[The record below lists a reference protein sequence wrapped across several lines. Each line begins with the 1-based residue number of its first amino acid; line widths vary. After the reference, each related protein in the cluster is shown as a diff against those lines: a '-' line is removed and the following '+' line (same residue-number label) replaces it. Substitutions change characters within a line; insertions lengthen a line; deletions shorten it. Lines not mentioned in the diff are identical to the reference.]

1 MSTQRSPYALYD
13 FDPPA
18 GIPAVDVDPFS
29 TEFLSDPYPA
39 HALMRQSGPVVW
51 LTRYAVAACARYGEV
66 QHALKDWK
74 TFSSARGVGMADFK
88 VHGRFR
94 LPSIILEADPP
105 QHTRSRHAL
114 SKTLGNSVMRG
125 LRDRF
130 AEVADEM
137 VARLVAKGK
146 FDGCTDLAEAF
157 PLRVFPD
164 AIGMRP
170 ENRDHLLPYG
180 DMVFNSFG
188 PANELFLTAAERA
201 DRVFPW
207 VQSEAQRENLRP
219 DGFGMLLY
227 QCADAGELSEEEAHK
242 LVRAILT
249 AGVDTTV
256 NGIGAALYCLAR
268 FPEQWDKLRADP
280 ALARGAF
287 EEAIRF
293 ESPVQTFFRTTTC
306 PTELGGVPLQAERKV
321 LLFLGSAN
329 RDPHRWPDPDSYDIE
344 RNAMGHVGFGAGIHV
359 CVGQLLARLE
369 GEVVLQ
375 ALARRVRKIELAGP
389 PVRRFNNTLRGLRHL
404 PLRVQT

>member
-1 MSTQRSPYALYD
+1 MNTSRSPYALYD
-13 FDPPA
+13 YAPRPGVPA
-18 GIPAVDVDPFS
+18 LDVDPFS
-29 TEFLSDPYPA
+29 RDFFSDPYPA
-39 HALMRQSGPVVW
+39 HTLIRESGPVVW
-51 LTRYAVAACARYGEV
+51 LKRYAVAACGRYQEV
-66 QHALKDWK
+66 QDALKDWK

-114 SKTLGNSVMRG
+114 NKALGNSVMRG
-125 LRDRF
+125 LRERF
-130 AEVADEM
+130 SAVADEM
-137 VARLVAKGK
+137 VASLIAKGE
-146 FDGCTDLAEAF
+146 FDACGELAEAF
-157 PLRVFPD
+157 PLLVFPD

-207 VQSEAQRENLRP
+207 VQSEAQREHLRP

-227 QCADAGELSEEEAHK
+227 RCADAGELTEEEAHK
-242 LVRAILT
+242 LVRALLT

-256 NGIGAALYCLAR
+256 NGIGAAIYCLAR
-268 FPEQWDKLRADP
+268 FPEQWEKLRANP
-280 ALARGAF
+280 ALARSAF

-306 PTELGGVPLQAERKV
+306 PTKLGGTELEAERKV
-321 LLFLGSAN
+321 LLFLGAAN
-329 RDPHRWPDPDSYDIE
+329 RDPRRWENPDTYEIE
-344 RNAMGHVGFGAGIHV
+344 RNALGHVGFGAGIHV

-375 ALARRVRKIELAGP
+375 ALVQRVRKLELAGT
-389 PVRRFNNTLRGLRHL
+389 PVRRFNNTLRGLQQL
-404 PLRVQT
+404 PVRVTT

>member
-13 FDPPA
+13 FSPPA
-18 GIPAVDVDPFS
+18 GLPAVDVDPFS

-39 HALMRQSGPVVW
+39 HALMRESGPVVW
-51 LTRYAVAACARYGEV
+51 LTRYAVAACARYEQV
-66 QHALKDWK
+66 HQALKDWR

-105 QHTRSRHAL
+105 QHTRSRRAL
-114 SKTLGNSVMRG
+114 NKTLGNSVMSG

-130 AEVADEM
+130 MAVAEEM
-137 VARLVAKGK
+137 VAKLVAKGD
-146 FDGCTDLAEAF
+146 FDACTELAEAF

-170 ENRDHLLPYG
+170 ENRDRLLPYG

-188 PANELFLTAAERA
+188 PANELFVTAAERA
-201 DRVFPW
+201 DSVFPW

-227 QCADAGELSEEEAHK
+227 HCADAGELSEEEAHK

-256 NGIGAALYCLAR
+256 NGIGAAVYCLAR
-268 FPEQWDKLRADP
+268 FPEQWDKLRKDP

-306 PTELGGVPLQAERKV
+306 PTKLGGVPLEAERKV

-329 RDPHRWPDPDSYDIE
+329 RDPRRWPNPDAYEIE
-344 RNAMGHVGFGAGIHV
+344 RNALGHVGFGAGIHV

-375 ALARRVRKIELAGP
+375 ALARRARKLELAGP
-389 PVRRFNNTLRGLRHL
+389 PVRRFNNTLRGLKQL
-404 PLRVQT
+404 PLRVTN